1 MHITGQELALASLG
15 VAAISVVAGSANVR
29 SANRNQRRLAH
40 LERISD
46 RQIDT
51 YVELLRWAK
60 GTQEAVHREPGMLD
74 LIEALMLPDDLELRS
89 EAFASDVVRQRVR
102 EFQDAWYKAHRK
114 ATADRGRLWGVV
126 AEGSD
131 FQAGLQALRAAFPEY
146 EAASESSERI
156 RDAVRTELIG
166 ENVPRQ
172 SLLRA
177 KRDHRRPD
185 PL

>member
-1 MHITGQELALASLG
+1 MHITGQELALASLA

-51 YVELLRWAK
+51 YVELLRWAG
-60 GTQEAVHREPGMLD
+60 GTQEAVHRELGMLA
-74 LIEALMLPDDLELRS
+74 LIEALKLPDDLKLQS
-89 EAFASDVVRQRVR
+89 EAFASDLVRQRVR
-102 EFQDAWYKAHRK
+102 EFQDAWYKAHQK
-114 ATADRGRLWGVV
+114 SKDDG
-126 AEGSD
+126 
-131 FQAGLQALRAAFPEY
+131 EY
-146 EAASESSERI
+146 EAASKASERI
-156 RDAVRTELIG
+156 RDAVRAELID
-166 ENVPRQ
+166 ESAPRPA
-172 SLLRA
+172 LLRA